1 MDKKTIDAVIDTSIS
16 IGGVAIS
23 CYGIYEL
30 ARAAYDL
37 YMTPQIAQA
46 VETAP
51 VLIQGF
57 TMYTM
62 GVMGILYYW
71 ERVRDSSTQ

>member
-1 MDKKTIDAVIDTSIS
+1 MDKKTIDTVIGIA
-16 IGGVAIS
+16 GVAMS

-30 ARAAYDL
+30 ARAGYDL
-37 YMTPQIAQA
+37 YTIPQIAQA

-57 TMYTM
+57 TVYTL
-62 GVMGILYYW
+62 GVMCILYCW
-71 ERVRDSSTQ
+71 ESVRDSPTQ